1 MAKSLRVLVVSDK
14 VVPVLN
20 SLRIRARVGPVDLVL
35 SCGDLP
41 YRYLE
46 FIASMLNVPCYF
58 VAGNHDRPLVYDRWG
73 QPLRGPGGWVNLDNR
88 VVAEGGLLLAG
99 LAGSRRYNQRPWF
112 QHTEGEMWLKVLGLV
127 PGLLANRVRY
137 GRYLDI
143 LMTHAPPFGIHDGN
157 DLCHTGFR
165 SFLWLMRRFR
175 PRYLIHGHIHVY
187 RADTVRVTRY
197 HGTQVVNAYGYRLL
211 EVPMGSL
218 GAR

>member
-1 MAKSLRVLVVSDK
+1 MAKDLRVLAISDR
-14 VVPVLN
+14 VVPGLN
-20 SLRIRARVGPVDLVL
+20 SLRIREWVGPVDLVL

-46 FIASMLNVPCYF
+46 FIATMLNVPCYF
-58 VAGNHDRPLVYDRWG
+58 VAGNHDRPLAYDRWG
-73 QPLRGPGGWVNLDNR
+73 QPVRGPGGWVNLDER

-99 LAGSRRYNQRPWF
+99 LAGSRRYNQRPHF

-127 PGLLANRVRY
+127 PRLLANRVRY

-143 LMTHAPPFGIHDGN
+143 LITHAPPFGIHDAG

-165 SFLWLMRRFR
+165 SFLWLMRWFR

-197 HGTQVVNAYGYRLL
+197 LSTQVVNAYGYRML
-211 EVPMGSL
+211 EVTVGSP
-218 GAR
+218 GS